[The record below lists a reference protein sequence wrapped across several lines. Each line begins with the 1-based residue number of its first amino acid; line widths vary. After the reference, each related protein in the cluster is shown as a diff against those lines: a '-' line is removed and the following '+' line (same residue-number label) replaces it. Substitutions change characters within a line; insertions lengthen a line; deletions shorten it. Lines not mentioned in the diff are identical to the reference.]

1 LRDASKRTDLFDTI
15 KWIPLLKDGAWF
27 LTLGGELRER
37 VQAVRNPAF
46 GLPSPMSNID
56 VFHRTFL
63 FTDLHLGPHL
73 RTFVEFV
80 NGETRGSTTKPSTF
94 EQDPLDVLQAFAD
107 VMVPVGNSDFTL
119 RVGRQQLTFGSA
131 RLVSFREAPNVRRA
145 FDGGRAFWKA
155 NEGHVSTAAS
165 AVRAVGDRRS
175 RGDHVLESNQRHPH
189 DWHAGVPAHALRH
202 GPLARDDA
210 ARARRPTAGAG
221 FGKPHALNFAA
232 ARTVRRTKDP
242 EMFTVVNA
250 GMTRS

>member
-1 LRDASKRTDLFDTI
+1 LRDASKRTDLFDPI

-46 GLPSPMSNID
+46 GLPSPMSNTD

-63 FTDLHLGPHL
+63 FADLHLGPHV

-119 RVGRQQLTFGSA
+119 RVGRQQMTFGSA

-145 FDGGRAFWKA
+145 FDGSRAFW
-155 NEGHVSTAAS
+155 
-165 AVRAVGDRRS
+165 RAKNGKRLDAFLTRS
-175 RGDHVLESNQRHPH
+175 RNFHVRPAWASRPMPRAAIATCTTIGWGRLTLSSRHFSIT
-189 DWHAGVPAHALRH
+189 
-202 GPLARDDA
+202 
-210 ARARRPTAGAG
+210 RR
-221 FGKPHALNFAA
+221 
-232 ARTVRRTKDP
+232 
-242 EMFTVVNA
+242 
-250 GMTRS
+250 